1 MRHYLSIR
9 GHLYVEL
16 SAKEVYRLMN
26 LGANL
31 ASDWTRTPLG
41 IDLAQILT
49 DHFQNYFHEKV
60 YLMTEQAE
68 IQEVE
73 DSIEL
78 SVRLNLEVEVG
89 AEWLEENLAEQA
101 ETLFLE
107 AYDHYNQLFN
117 DSVSTQFYEVR
128 RFNIL

>member
-16 SAKEVYRLMN
+16 SAKEVYRLMK
-26 LGANL
+26 LGTNL
-31 ASDWTRTPLG
+31 ASDWCKTPLG
-41 IDLAQILT
+41 LDVAQVLT
-49 DHFQNYFHEKV
+49 DHFQNYFHERV
-60 YLMTEQAE
+60 YLTTEQAE
-68 IQEVE
+68 IQEVG
-73 DSIEL
+73 DGIEL

-89 AEWLEENLAEQA
+89 PEWLEENLAEQVQ
-101 ETLFLE
+101 TLFLE